1 MGCLINGDF
10 NLDLIYDKLKV
21 VQFCWDFF
29 IVPIIIVFASCTNP
43 LKYTHT

>member
-1 MGCLINGDF
+1 MGDF

-21 VQFCWDFF
+21 IQFGWDFF
-29 IVPIIIVFASCTNP
+29 IVPVIIFASCTNS